1 MKKTLANYKRTWA
14 KESKGKS
21 KDYKRGL
28 KIGMLATTNDKQ
40 IRAWV
45 ETLKW

>member
-1 MKKTLANYKRTWA
+1 MKSTLSNYKRTWA

-21 KDYKRGL
+21 KEYKTGL
-28 KIGMLATTNDKQ
+28 KMGMLATTNDNE
-40 IRAWV
+40 IRSWI